1 MTLARP
7 LTILMDEHRLI
18 ETALG
23 SLETCAIEVGG
34 GLALERAIARD
45 YADFLRGYADAWHHG
60 KEEDILF
67 QRMVERGFSAEA
79 GPVAVMLHEHRQGRA
94 LVSAIRAVGGGT
106 GDVTAAER
114 AAFVSAAQCFV
125 PLLRQHIQ
133 KEDSILYPM
142 SERVLSTAEFESM
155 LADFEAF
162 EKAAGAD
169 GTRDRL
175 EALAAHLAGA
185 FRPDEARMAAGAAG
199 GCWSRG

>member
-45 YADFLRGYADAWHHG
+45 YAEFLRGYADAWHHG

-94 LVSAIRAVGGGT
+94 LVSAIHAVGGAE

-114 AAFVSAAQCFV
+114 AAFVSAAQGFV

-133 KEDSILYPM
+133 KEDNILYPM

-162 EKAAGAD
+162 ERKAGAD
-169 GTRDRL
+169 GTRERL
-175 EALAAHLAGA
+175 EALAERLAAA
-185 FRPDEARMAAGAAG
+185 FRPDEARMAAGSVG
-199 GCWSRG
+199 GCWSCG

>member
-7 LTILMDEHRLI
+7 LTILMNEHRLI

-23 SLETCAIEVGG
+23 SLETCAFEVGG

-79 GPVAVMLHEHRQGRA
+79 GPVAVMLAEHRQGRA
-94 LVSAIRAVGGGT
+94 LVSAIHAVGEAE
-106 GDVTAAER
+106 GDVTVAER
-114 AAFVSAAQCFV
+114 AAFLSAAEGFV

-133 KEDSILYPM
+133 KEDNILYPM
-142 SERVLSTAEFESM
+142 AERVLSTAEFESM
-155 LADFEAF
+155 LADFDAF
-162 EKAAGAD
+162 EKKAGA
-169 GTRDRL
+169 GGSDRL
-175 EALAAHLAGA
+175 EALAGRLAGA
-185 FRPDEARMAAGAAG
+185 FRPDEARRTAGAAG

>member
-7 LTILMDEHRLI
+7 LTILMNEHRII

-23 SLETCAIEVGG
+23 SLETCALEIGG
-34 GLALERAIARD
+34 GLALERAFARD
-45 YADFLRGYADAWHHG
+45 YADFLRGYADTWHHG

-67 QRMVERGFSAEA
+67 RRMVERGFSAEA

-94 LVSAIRAVGGGT
+94 FVSAIHAIGEGT
-106 GDVTAAER
+106 GEVSPAER
-114 AAFVSAAQCFV
+114 ATFLSSAQGFV

-133 KEDSILYPM
+133 KEDNILYPM

-155 LADFEAF
+155 LADFDAF
-162 EKAAGAD
+162 EREAGAE
-169 GTRDRL
+169 GSDRL
-175 EALAAHLAGA
+175 EALAERLAGS
-185 FRPDEARMAAGAAG
+185 FRPDEARMAAGSAG